1 MLVASGW
8 IRDLVTT
15 VRAKIFAS
23 FFTLH
28 DSVILSKINKYAKL
42 RKCLIILQVKRPT
55 LFTIEVKHGNGST

>member
-15 VRAKIFAS
+15 VRAKILAS

-42 RKCLIILQVKRPT
+42 RKCLIILQVKAAH
-55 LFTIEVKHGNGST
+55 LVYN

>member
-23 FFTLH
+23 FFALH

-42 RKCLIILQVKRPT
+42 RKCLIILQVKAAQ
-55 LFTIEVKHGNGST
+55 LVYN

>member
-23 FFTLH
+23 FFALH
-28 DSVILSKINKYAKL
+28 DSVMSKINKYANL
-42 RKCLIILQVKRPT
+42 SIFITSQVKAAQLVYSWSET
-55 LFTIEVKHGNGST
+55 W

>member
-23 FFTLH
+23 FFALH
-28 DSVILSKINKYAKL
+28 DSVISKINKYAKL
-42 RKCLIILQVKRPT
+42 REYLIILQVKAAQ
-55 LFTIEVKHGNGST
+55 LVYN